1 MVVAVLKVVLSIPH
15 ATSLK
20 DKRRV
25 LKSVKDKLRNRFNV
39 SVAEIGEQDIW
50 QTAHLGIAVVSND
63 SSYANGVISRVQ
75 DLCENLCDAIMTDC
89 VLEWR

>member
-1 MVVAVLKVVLSIPH
+1 MVVAILKVALTIPH

-39 SVAEIGEQDIW
+39 SVAEIGSQENW
-50 QTAHLGIAVVSND
+50 QRAQIGVAIICNESK
-63 SSYANGVISRVQ
+63 YANGVISRVQ
-75 DLCENLCDAIMTDC
+75 DMFENLRDAILTEC
-89 VLEWR
+89 ILEWR

>member
-1 MVVAVLKVVLSIPH
+1 MVVAILKVSLTIPH

-39 SVAEIGEQDIW
+39 SVAEIGSQENW
-50 QTAHLGIAVVSND
+50 QRAQIGVAVISNEAA
-63 SSYANGVISRVQ
+63 YANGVISRVQ
-75 DLCENLCDAIMTDC
+75 DMFENLRDAILTEC
-89 VLEWR
+89 ILEWR

>member
-15 ATSLK
+15 AASLK

-39 SVAEIGEQDIW
+39 SVAEIGDQDIW
-50 QTAHLGIAVVSND
+50 QTAQLGIAIVSND

-75 DLCENLCDAIMTDC
+75 DLCKNLRDAIMTDC
-89 VLEWR
+89 ILEWR